1 MNERRR
7 IDAVA
12 IVLVVGT
19 LVSAWLGEGQP
30 GTLPR
35 ALAAVVLLLALVK
48 GTLVALDFMELKSAP
63 PLWRRAVLGWL
74 VGVVLLIV
82 LAWS

>member
-1 MNERRR
+1 MNGHRR

-12 IVLVVGT
+12 VVLVLGT
-19 LVSAWLGEGQP
+19 LLSAWLGEWQGGAVAP
-30 GTLPR
+30 
-35 ALAAVVLLLALVK
+35 ALAVGVLALALLK

-74 VGVVLLIV
+74 FSVVLLIV